1 MAVVKFTG
9 HPLADV
15 GVATLCALVGKDT
28 PDVLTLDDLDKVADE
43 LSAYYFSGLMTSYLS
58 CVFMNAEYVQPVK
71 GKGKEKETE
80 TVNLE
85 DLIDV
90 KGWKALGNRLSQHKV
105 TKVSLTEEQEDTGL
119 EEGDDDNELI
129 EPASVKTSAGKAAE
143 TGKGSQSSKKKEP
156 AFSELPA
163 GEQAGLFAEPANPK
177 GQQQKAAHQKPKVKA
192 EQADLFGEKPK
203 KEKEKVNGKTPP
215 VKKASKDKGS
225 DQAFG
230 VGETIELE
238 L

>member
-1 MAVVKFTG
+1 MEV
-9 HPLADV
+9 
-15 GVATLCALVGKDT
+15 
-28 PDVLTLDDLDKVADE
+28 
-43 LSAYYFSGLMTSYLS
+43 
-58 CVFMNAEYVQPVK
+58 VK

-80 TVNLE
+80 TINLE
-85 DLIDV
+85 ELIDV

-129 EPASVKTSAGKAAE
+129 EAAE

-163 GEQAGLFAEPANPK
+163 GEQAGLFAEPAKPK
-177 GQQQKAAHQKPKVKA
+177 GQQQKAAPQKPKVKV
-192 EQADLFGEKPK
+192 EQADLFGAGPK
-203 KEKEKVNGKTPP
+203 KEKAEVKPPKPNGSKP
-215 VKKASKDKGS
+215 KKDKGS